1 MKNLRYT
8 LLFTALLCV
17 AGIHAQTTDVVTVTK
32 TDGTTI
38 SWPKANVD
46 SIVST
51 AVAQKVFLTIP
62 LDQIAGGKFAVKKK
76 TDGTTFAASDF
87 VGHKYAGHSYYVSG
101 TTGTATYCMVYYFA
115 SSNMCFYYKTYDLVN
130 FTPADDS
137 QVLTFSVSG
146 SSLKIDTYTWA
157 ITAGGEAIHFEK
169 TYGSEDL
176 FVRVK

>member
-1 MKNLRYT
+1 MV
-8 LLFTALLCV
+8 LLCV
-17 AGIHAQTTDVVTVTK
+17 TGSHAQTTDVVTVTK

-38 SWPKANVD
+38 SWPKENVD

-51 AVAQKVFLTIP
+51 ATAQKVFLTIP
-62 LDQIAGGKFAVKKK
+62 LDQLAGGKFGVKKK
-76 TDGTTFAASDF
+76 TDGATFSSSDF

-101 TTGTATYCMVYYFA
+101 TTGTATYCMVYYFVSA
-115 SSNMCFYYKTYDLVN
+115 DACFYYKTYDLVN

-137 QVLTFSVSG
+137 QVMTYSVSG

-157 ITAGGEAIHFEK
+157 VTAGGEAIHFVK